1 VSAQGN
7 QSANNSPP
15 QNTNGN
21 NVNASSNKGKNN
33 SSSHMNSEAAPK
45 AQREPRQ
52 RGAVNGNGKARTEK
66 NNNGAAK
73 LVNGQ

>member
-1 VSAQGN
+1 
-7 QSANNSPP
+7 
-15 QNTNGN
+15 
-21 NVNASSNKGKNN
+21 
-33 SSSHMNSEAAPK
+33 MNSEAAPK